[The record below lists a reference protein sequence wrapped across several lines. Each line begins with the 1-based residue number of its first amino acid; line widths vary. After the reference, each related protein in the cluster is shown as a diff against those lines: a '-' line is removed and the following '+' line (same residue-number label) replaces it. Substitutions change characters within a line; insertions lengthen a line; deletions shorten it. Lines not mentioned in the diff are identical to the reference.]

1 MNVVIG
7 ILTGVEVIVAILLIG
22 IILLQPSKSGGGLG
36 SVGGG
41 VTEQVFG
48 ATAGSV
54 LTKITVWLSAIFM
67 AITLVLVV
75 LGSHRQSAAT
85 KSVVEEYATAKT
97 AAKAKTTGT
106 AAVAGAPLIT
116 TTAAVQAKAVA
127 TTTAA
132 VQTKAVATTT
142 AAAVAV
148 PVVPAAPAK
157 P

>member
-7 ILTGVEVIVAILLIG
+7 ILTSVEVIVAILLIG

-48 ATAGSV
+48 ATAGNV

-67 AITLVLVV
+67 TITLVLVV

-97 AAKAKTTGT
+97 TAKAKTTGT
-106 AAVAGAPLIT
+106 AAVADAPVTTTT

-127 TTTAA
+127 TTTA
-132 VQTKAVATTT
+132 
-142 AAAVAV
+142 VAV
-148 PVVPAAPAK
+148 PVVPAVPAK

>member
-67 AITLVLVV
+67 VITLVLVV
-75 LGSHRQSAAT
+75 LGSHRQNAVT
-85 KSVVEEYATAKT
+85 KSVVEEYAPAKP
-97 AAKAKTTGT
+97 AAKTTGT
-106 AAVAGAPLIT
+106 AAAAS
-116 TTAAVQAKAVA
+116 AAVV
-127 TTTAA
+127 
-132 VQTKAVATTT
+132 TTT

-148 PVVPAAPAK
+148 PAAPKTPAK

>member
-48 ATAGSV
+48 ATAGNV

-67 AITLVLVV
+67 TITLVLVV

-85 KSVVEEYATAKT
+85 KSVVEEYTTAKT
-97 AAKAKTTGT
+97 TAKATST
-106 AAVAGAPLIT
+106 AAVVAAPVTT
-116 TTAAVQAKAVA
+116 TTAAVQAKAV
-127 TTTAA
+127 
-132 VQTKAVATTT
+132 VTTT
-142 AAAVAV
+142 AAAVTV
-148 PVVPAAPAK
+148 PLVPTAPAK